1 MSLGGRQSFDLGN
14 RFSLGTV
21 VRYAGVSKTMRKRR
35 RTPRVTRRSSWESEV
50 FSFSCLCGYVF
61 DDVADAYA
69 RWPNGRLCCY
79 ACA

>member
-35 RTPRVTRRSSWESEV
+35 RTPRVTNHVTPGVLRDGDEGEAKTS
-50 FSFSCLCGYVF
+50 
-61 DDVADAYA
+61 
-69 RWPNGRLCCY
+69 
-79 ACA
+79 